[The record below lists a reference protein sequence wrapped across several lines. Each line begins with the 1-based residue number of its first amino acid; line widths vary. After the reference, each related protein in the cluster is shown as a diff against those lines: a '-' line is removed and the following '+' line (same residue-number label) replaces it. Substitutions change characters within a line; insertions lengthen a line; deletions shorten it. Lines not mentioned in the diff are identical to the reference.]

1 MQFQITCTSNK
12 IGSKIITLL
21 IVILDNMKCCSTRI
35 FIGFVS
41 SVFFPHLL
49 CNLRHHHRRQLS
61 LSSYSPSSSS
71 RASSPLD
78 LPTAANEETL
88 SDEESFLRKDT
99 MEYKIINTNS
109 NITQKYEFVNQK
121 LYNTYKHLLAAREA
135 ILAGTIGSASAFSAR
150 VWEETPPT
158 LLEIM
163 PALRPEG
170 YLDLGDRTEE
180 GGRIASP
187 VKSAVEFPLLYSHI

>member
-1 MQFQITCTSNK
+1 M
-12 IGSKIITLL
+12 
-21 IVILDNMKCCSTRI
+21 
-35 FIGFVS
+35 
-41 SVFFPHLL
+41 
-49 CNLRHHHRRQLS
+49 
-61 LSSYSPSSSS
+61 
-71 RASSPLD
+71 SPLD

-109 NITQKYEFVNQK
+109 NITQKYNFVNQK

-150 VWEETPPT
+150 GWEETPPT
-158 LLEIM
+158 LVEIM
-163 PALRPEG
+163 PALQREG

-180 GGRIASP
+180 EELRR
-187 VKSAVEFPLLYSHI
+187 L